1 MKFEIY
7 FNNQGTCSMCSTN
20 IILNILKI
28 HADGRTQTTGNEKKM
43 ARRIKKKSLRT
54 KQQAALC
61 NLVQTLLPGVTL
73 IYLHKLP
80 FDFTFDKKSVIAV
93 QLVKLTTLAIYMMQ
107 NAIQP
112 FFSFQLNTSLELFIQ
127 IQISLESCQLLS

>member
-1 MKFEIY
+1 ML
-7 FNNQGTCSMCSTN
+7 MD
-20 IILNILKI
+20 I
-28 HADGRTQTTGNEKKM
+28 HKQLAMEKKLAGKM
-43 ARRIKKKSLRT
+43 KKKSLIRT
-54 KQQAALC
+54 KQRKALC
-61 NLVQTLLPGVTL
+61 NLVQTLLPRVIF

-112 FFSFQLNTSLELFIQ
+112 FFSFQHKTSLEPFSGELPTTILNLHNPFRHF
-127 IQISLESCQLLS
+127 LHESNVE

>member
-1 MKFEIY
+1 
-7 FNNQGTCSMCSTN
+7 MCSTYT
-20 IILNILKI
+20 ILYILKI
-28 HADGRTQTTGNEKKM
+28 HADGHTQTAGNGKKIG
-43 ARRIKKKSLRT
+43 RKTEKKSLIRT
-54 KQQAALC
+54 KQRKALC
-61 NLVQTLLPGVTL
+61 NLVQTLLPRVIF

-93 QLVKLTTLAIYMMQ
+93 QLVKLTTLAIYMKQ

-112 FFSFQLNTSLELFIQ
+112 FFSVQHNTPLEPFMQ

>member
-1 MKFEIY
+1 
-7 FNNQGTCSMCSTN
+7 MCSTY
-20 IILNILKI
+20 IILLQYILKI
-28 HADGRTQTTGNEKKM
+28 HADGHTQTAGNGKKM
-43 ARRIKKKSLRT
+43 ARRILKKRLRT
-54 KQQAALC
+54 KQQEALC
-61 NLVQTLLPGVTL
+61 NLVQTLLPRVTL

-93 QLVKLTTLAIYMMQ
+93 QLVKLTALAIYMMQ

-112 FFSFQLNTSLELFIQ
+112 FFSFQHNTSLEPFIQ